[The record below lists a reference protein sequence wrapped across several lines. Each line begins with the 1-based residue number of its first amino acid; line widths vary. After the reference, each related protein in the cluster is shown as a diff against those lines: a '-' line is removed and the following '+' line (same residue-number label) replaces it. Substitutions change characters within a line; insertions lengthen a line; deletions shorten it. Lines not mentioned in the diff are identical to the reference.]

1 MKKHIAIISV
11 TVLFTALSLSS
22 FAQSAAE
29 NQSTQKKQEKM
40 EAMKVAFISQQ
51 MSLTPEEAQAFWPV
65 YNAYQTKVKELKKAH
80 KGRKILENGDL
91 SSLTDAEIERL
102 LDDNFVYAQA
112 MLNLRL
118 QFHADMKKILNVRK
132 IAAFYKAEEDFKKE
146 LLRKV
151 REQQS
156 DPQDGNE

>member
-1 MKKHIAIISV
+1 MKKQLAILGGVFLLTIYSIG
-11 TVLFTALSLSS
+11 LS
-22 FAQSAAE
+22 AQSASN

-51 MSLTPEEAQAFWPV
+51 MNLTPEEAQAFWPV
-65 YNAYQTKVKELKKAH
+65 YNAYQAKIKDLKKAH
-80 KGRKILENGDL
+80 KGRRILEGGDL
-91 SSLTDAEIERL
+91 STLTDAEIEQL

-112 MLNLRL
+112 MLNLKI
-118 QFHADMKKILNVRK
+118 QFHSEMKKILNVRK
-132 IAAFYKAEEDFKKE
+132 IAAYYKAEEDFKKE

-156 DPQDGNE
+156 GPQDGNE